1 MARMT
6 LSQIAQHGGTIDW
19 DKVNATTEAD
29 IDRQAREDG
38 TDDTSHLSAPYP
50 TPATVRKALHMTQKQ
65 IADLTGIPVATW
77 RNWEQGR
84 VGLDPAVQA
93 LLRIL
98 GREPDA
104 ARRALD
110 VAAE

>member
-6 LSQIAQHGGTIDW
+6 LKEAMARPSTINW
-19 DKVNATTEAD
+19 DKVNGTTEAD

-50 TPATVRKALHMTQKQ
+50 TPATVRKTLHMTQKQ

-98 GREPDA
+98 WREPDA

-110 VAAE
+110 MAAE